1 MNRPVV
7 APPGPWSFP
16 LPETSH
22 LDNGLRV
29 HAYDLPGQYV
39 VSARLVVPFGLNSE
53 PEGQD
58 GVAAMTARL
67 LDEGTS
73 RHTGEEFAA
82 LLERHGIAFGAGVND
97 GGLMVDLDVPR
108 RHLGVALHLLTEA
121 VADPVFPEAQVRR
134 ILRSRL
140 AEIEQERASS
150 PHRAARELI
159 ATMYAGGSRAALPTA
174 GRAESIQAL
183 TRSKIAAFHAR
194 TLAPDQA
201 TLVLAG
207 DLGGLELDGLVTAS
221 LGQWRSGPT
230 QIQPSAAP
238 IPAPDAARLVIVDRP
253 DSVQTEI
260 SIGCPGPDRSS
271 PAWPAYPVIGFILGG
286 SPNARIDAVLREEK
300 GYTYGIRSSFRP
312 RAVGGSFVTSGSV
325 RGEVAGESVEIL
337 LGLLA
342 KARDGFTA
350 EEVRM
355 GSDYVSGTAPAR
367 YATADAVA
375 DEAAALA
382 LESLPLDFPTTTLA
396 QVRALTDEDLGE
408 AYRAVV
414 GQDLTVIL
422 VGDAAQI
429 EPAVR
434 GRTPFDVSVVTN

>member
-1 MNRPVV
+1 MNRPAVL
-7 APPGPWSFP
+7 PPGPWSFP
-16 LPETSH
+16 LPAATR
-22 LDNGLRV
+22 LDNGMRV

-39 VSARLVVPFGLNSE
+39 VSVRLVVPFGLNSE
-53 PEGQD
+53 PEGHD
-58 GVAAMTARL
+58 GVAAMMARL

-73 RHTGEEFAA
+73 RHTSEELAA

-108 RHLGVALHLLTEA
+108 RHLGVAVELLTEA
-121 VADPVFPEAQVRR
+121 LADPVFPEAEVHR
-134 ILRSRL
+134 ILRTRL

-159 ATMYAGGSRAALPTA
+159 ATMYAGGTRAALPTA
-174 GRAESIQAL
+174 GRADSIRAL
-183 TRSKIAAFHAR
+183 TRCDIAAFHAR
-194 TLAPDQA
+194 TVTPDQA
-201 TLVLAG
+201 TLVVAG
-207 DLGGLELDGLVTAS
+207 DLAGLDLDGLVASS
-221 LGQWRSGPT
+221 LGQWRREPGETRPA
-230 QIQPSAAP
+230 AAP

-260 SIGCPGPDRSS
+260 TVGCPGPDRSS

-325 RGEVAGESVEIL
+325 RGEVVGDSVEIL
-337 LGLLA
+337 LDLLA
-342 KARDGFTA
+342 AAREGFTD

-382 LESLPLDFPTTTLA
+382 LEGLPLDFPTTMLTA
-396 QVRALTDEDLGE
+396 VRSLTAEDLGE
-408 AYRAVV
+408 AYCAVV
-414 GQDLTVIL
+414 DRDLTVIL
-422 VGDAAQI
+422 VGDARLI

-434 GRTPFDVSVVTN
+434 GRTPFDVSVVSN